1 MKGAACKR
9 QELACTNTTIIEP
22 PALGK
27 TQASSGLM
35 FSSMAM
41 SLNSLDSKTS
51 PHSWH
56 STNSASS
63 SRATTRTRGCL
74 QDFSI
79 GIGSGGRFEI
89 DGFWVEFIFGPRRIS
104 ARACSR
110 IGGILSLSGR
120 MSSACGRQEVPYS
133 RKWMIKAAYGVA
145 AKAWDKCPQS
155 GPFPP
160 LPASPRKEHG
170 WPFRLG
176 PRPLHSQMCF
186 AL

>member
-1 MKGAACKR
+1 VIVLFFNRLATSIKMQREKGRKSPVPIRPWLSR
-9 QELACTNTTIIEP
+9 QCS
-22 PALGK
+22 GK

-89 DGFWVEFIFGPRRIS
+89 DGFCVEFIFGPRRVS

-120 MSSACGRQEVPYS
+120 MSSASARHGMPYS
-133 RKWMIKAAYGVA
+133 RKWMIKAPYGVA
-145 AKAWDKCPQS
+145 AKAWDKCLKS
-155 GPFPP
+155 GLFPP
-160 LPASPRKEHG
+160 
-170 WPFRLG
+170 
-176 PRPLHSQMCF
+176 
-186 AL
+186 